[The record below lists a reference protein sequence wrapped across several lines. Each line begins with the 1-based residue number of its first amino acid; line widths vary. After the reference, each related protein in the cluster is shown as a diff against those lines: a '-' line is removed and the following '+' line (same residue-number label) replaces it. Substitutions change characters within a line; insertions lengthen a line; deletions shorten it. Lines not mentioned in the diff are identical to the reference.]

1 MQQNTLIMSLQKQQN
16 KNKEDEMDLKLS
28 LDVKRNLEQ
37 EIEIL
42 TKRLER
48 HDPIFKWENQIFQKI
63 AQIFIRAKVRPD
75 QVFAEFDKNGDGV
88 LQKQEFCQVL
98 EKVLQKTT
106 GQGLSNNEVEI
117 LWEALDVNRN
127 QLVDAKEFAYKLER
141 FGLKIHTRE
150 EHIIYQLIEAVQR
163 STSIKDIAT
172 FFTLIDSKGRGF
184 ITRDDFADL
193 FTATKLKI
201 DEKELTN
208 FMN

>member
-1 MQQNTLIMSLQKQQN
+1 MSRKYSALHEQWKLLSREYHSQDGDLADKDVFVQQRINSLKKWKTEALLQLRLLFDKLKEAVPVSEYDEMSRQLNILRLKNNVLQDKQMQQNTLIMSLQKQQN

-98 EKVLQKTT
+98 EKVL
-106 GQGLSNNEVEI
+106 
-117 LWEALDVNRN
+117 
-127 QLVDAKEFAYKLER
+127 
-141 FGLKIHTRE
+141 
-150 EHIIYQLIEAVQR
+150 
-163 STSIKDIAT
+163 
-172 FFTLIDSKGRGF
+172 
-184 ITRDDFADL
+184 
-193 FTATKLKI
+193 
-201 DEKELTN
+201 
-208 FMN
+208 